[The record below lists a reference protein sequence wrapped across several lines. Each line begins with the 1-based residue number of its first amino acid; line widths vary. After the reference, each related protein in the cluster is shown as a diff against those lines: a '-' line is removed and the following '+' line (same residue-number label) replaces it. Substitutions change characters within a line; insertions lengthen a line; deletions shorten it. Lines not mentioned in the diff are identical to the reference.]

1 MERNRRN
8 PDSDQ
13 MSRPAHGRSH
23 VENVPDTTTTP
34 RGVEEVDGEFDEF
47 DADEDGMESA
57 GQTRAS
63 MTASERQAVEAAQP
77 HANRQHQK
85 DQDQKAAGNSRKG
98 RGNE

>member
-8 PDSDQ
+8 PDNDQ
-13 MSRPAHGRSH
+13 MSRPAYGRSH
-23 VENVPDTTTTP
+23 VENVPDTNTAP

-47 DADEDGMESA
+47 DADEEGVESA

-63 MTASERQAVEAAQP
+63 TTASERQAAALSQP
-77 HANRQHQK
+77 HPNRQHQK

-98 RGNE
+98 RANE